1 VIGLS
6 DNFGFSFT
14 KTAQD
19 GNIQHDFNDKKNNNN
34 NNNDIRILFTVK
46 K

>member
-19 GNIQHDFNDKKNNNN
+19 GNIPQHDFNDKK
-34 NNNDIRILFTVK
+34 K
-46 K
+46 